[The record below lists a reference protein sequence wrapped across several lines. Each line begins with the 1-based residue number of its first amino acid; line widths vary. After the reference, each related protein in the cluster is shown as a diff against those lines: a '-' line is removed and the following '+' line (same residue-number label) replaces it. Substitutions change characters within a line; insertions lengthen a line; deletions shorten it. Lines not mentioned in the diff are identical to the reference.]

1 MASDIIICLDV
12 KTERLLKIGTNNLSD
27 LNCLSLSQLSVK
39 KDSLFCEKPAI
50 TFKKQNPNISELLET
65 QLNIH
70 GAWYGKSGP
79 DMVGRGLAGAGYGGC
94 NMVWNV
100 PTLVEVTPFIER
112 SEGWS
117 LRSVGVLDQSQQ
129 ECRFFRRN
137 SNPLQIFQLRP
148 KRETSS
154 SSLGDRLEKRS
165 IISPLNR
172 AICAGLRG
180 TSGFRPV
187 PVTTVAPT
195 N

>member
-1 MASDIIICLDV
+1 MFRVRDVVLRNTLYVSQQMYSMEFWCLIV
-12 KTERLLKIGTNNLSD
+12 VY
-27 LNCLSLSQLSVK
+27 CFF
-39 KDSLFCEKPAI
+39 LFYCI
-50 TFKKQNPNISELLET
+50 TT
-65 QLNIH
+65 
-70 GAWYGKSGP
+70 
-79 DMVGRGLAGAGYGGC
+79 
-94 NMVWNV
+94 
-100 PTLVEVTPFIER
+100 VTPFIER

-129 ECRFFRRN
+129 ECRVFFRRN
-137 SNPLQIFQLRP
+137 SNPLQTFQLQP

-154 SSLGDRLEKRS
+154 SSLEDQLEKRS
-165 IISPLNR
+165 IISPSNR

>member
-1 MASDIIICLDV
+1 ML
-12 KTERLLKIGTNNLSD
+12 NNAKPYFF
-27 LNCLSLSQLSVK
+27 LNEMNK
-39 KDSLFCEKPAI
+39 KDLPAMYSTAFWCLFVV
-50 TFKKQNPNISELLET
+50 LLFFWLYCVT
-65 QLNIH
+65 
-70 GAWYGKSGP
+70 
-79 DMVGRGLAGAGYGGC
+79 
-94 NMVWNV
+94 
-100 PTLVEVTPFIER
+100 TVTPFIER

-148 KRETSS
+148 KRETSF

>member
-1 MASDIIICLDV
+1 MYSTAFWCLIV
-12 KTERLLKIGTNNLSD
+12 VYWFLWLY
-27 LNCLSLSQLSVK
+27 C
-39 KDSLFCEKPAI
+39 I
-50 TFKKQNPNISELLET
+50 TT
-65 QLNIH
+65 
-70 GAWYGKSGP
+70 
-79 DMVGRGLAGAGYGGC
+79 
-94 NMVWNV
+94 
-100 PTLVEVTPFIER
+100 VTPFIEQ

-137 SNPLQIFQLRP
+137 SNPLQTLQLQP

-154 SSLGDRLEKRS
+154 SSLGDQIEKRS

-172 AICAGLRG
+172 AICAGLQG

-187 PVTTVAPT
+187 PMTTVVLT

>member
-1 MASDIIICLDV
+1 MYSTAFWCLIV
-12 KTERLLKIGTNNLSD
+12 VYCFFWLY
-27 LNCLSLSQLSVK
+27 C
-39 KDSLFCEKPAI
+39 I
-50 TFKKQNPNISELLET
+50 TT
-65 QLNIH
+65 
-70 GAWYGKSGP
+70 
-79 DMVGRGLAGAGYGGC
+79 
-94 NMVWNV
+94 
-100 PTLVEVTPFIER
+100 VTPFIER

-187 PVTTVAPT
+187 PVAHCCAYQLICIMIISTYTTGAST
-195 N
+195 LHSARA